1 MVDMSPDFDRQ
12 HVIAVADEEASA
24 IRTGDIDRYL
34 AILTEDAMFM
44 PPNLLPKTG
53 DELRL
58 WLRAFLERVTVEYLH
73 FEHGETVVEGDLGY
87 HEYACSW
94 RTTPKAGGEPSI
106 AHFKGLHIV
115 KRLPDGSWKLAKGIW
130 NSNPELGAAV

>member
-1 MVDMSPDFDRQ
+1 MVDMGSDFDRQ
-12 HVIAVADEEASA
+12 RIIAVADEEVNA

-34 AILTEDAMFM
+34 TILTDDAMFM

-73 FEHGETVVEGDLGY
+73 FEHGETVVAGNFAF

-94 RTTPKAGGEPSI
+94 KTTPREGGQPTI

-130 NSNPELGAAV
+130 NSNPEAAAAV